1 MGNGVTTV
9 AVVSHPGNG
18 AQEITSRL
26 QDEEASLNWRH
37 MPEVYMLGRNTPDEQ
52 VTYDYLLGKGSEGY
66 PDGILALV
74 NANELSRQLYLVSQ
88 LIDLRLPL
96 VIGVV
101 SIEEAGKAGISI
113 DVSKMAAQFGVQ
125 GFVFDQDNESL
136 ASFVTGLKDALD
148 NPDAKRP
155 LHWRPS
161 IALADAYNVLDKKW
175 VYKHLK
181 LHSGAR
187 LIEGLRLLTIAKAME
202 EYQDHPAYEEL
213 VALINEARTLLEG
226 KNENWNMA
234 EVLQRNS
241 WIGQIVGAT
250 TTREELPVKN
260 KPPFWKRM
268 LGAN

>member
-18 AQEITSRL
+18 AQDMTSRL
-26 QDEEASLNWRH
+26 QAQEASLSWRY
-37 MPEVYMLGRNTPDEQ
+37 MPEVHMLGRNTPDEQ

-74 NANELSRQLYLVSQ
+74 NANELARQLYLVSQ

-96 VIGVV
+96 VIGIVGV
-101 SIEEAGKAGISI
+101 ADASKEGISI
-113 DVSKMAAQFGVQ
+113 NLTKMMAQFGVK
-125 GFVFDQDNESL
+125 GFVLDPGSENLESVI
-136 ASFVTGLKDALD
+136 SGLQEALE
-148 NPDAKRP
+148 NPGEKRP

-161 IALADAYNVLDKKW
+161 IALADAYHVLDKKW

-187 LIEGLRLLTIAKAME
+187 LIEGLRLLTVEKAIE
-202 EYQDHPAYEEL
+202 DYKDHPAYKELLEL
-213 VALINEARTLLEG
+213 VNEARGVLEE
-226 KNENWNMA
+226 KKENWTMS

-241 WIGQIVGAT
+241 WISQIVGGSV
-250 TTREELPVKN
+250 TREKQPPKQNL
-260 KPPFWKRM
+260 PFWKRM
-268 LGAN
+268 LGVN